1 MGRWSTLRLEGS
13 NNKILHIICAYRV
26 CQSDSQLHTSKN
38 TSQAQ
43 QRRIMQANGIHDAR
57 PRFQFLK
64 DLSEVLATW
73 RSRNESYIL
82 LLDANNTN
90 EDNPTSDWNR
100 FLTTNNLFDVHDCR
114 HGLSEAPPTY
124 NRGKT
129 KIDHILCSPD
139 LVPSIRKC
147 GILPFKH
154 GPVINSDHRALFC
167 DFDSTY
173 IFGGKELRAAPS
185 HPQRHLH
192 SKDLPTK
199 LRYLKHLGKQCFD
212 KNIVDRIDTLANQPL
227 LTAFDFMEIDSLDQ
241 DITSAM
247 LAAEQT
253 CCV

>member
-1 MGRWSTLRLEGS
+1 MGRWSVLRLEGS
-13 NNKILHIICAYRV
+13 SNKIVHIICAYRV
-26 CQSDSQLHTSKN
+26 CQSDSQVNTSKN

-43 QRRIMQANGIHDAR
+43 QRRIMQAQGIHDAR
-57 PRFQFLK
+57 HRLQFLK
-64 DLSEVLATW
+64 DLSQLFNTW

-100 FLTTNNLFDVHDCR
+100 FLTTNNLFDVHECR

-129 KIDHILCSPD
+129 KIDHILCSSD

-147 GILPFKH
+147 GILPFSH

-173 IFGGKELRAAPS
+173 ERTPRCPLTPPTTY
-185 HPQRHLH
+185 PQ
-192 SKDLPTK
+192 
-199 LRYLKHLGKQCFD
+199 
-212 KNIVDRIDTLANQPL
+212 
-227 LTAFDFMEIDSLDQ
+227 
-241 DITSAM
+241 
-247 LAAEQT
+247 
-253 CCV
+253 